1 MEKILI
7 ISGNGISNSGGVE
20 RVTLYLKTIL
30 EKNKFKVEVVTY
42 EIIEKNKFIKM
53 LKFFLGA
60 KYNYIRPIAMSIYIW
75 KNKKSSYIISN
86 GYTNPFYPNDILYI
100 HGNALEYR
108 KKLGKKI
115 FSLEVLYE
123 FFSGHFSKKI
133 ISVSKKVE
141 KEWRENYKV
150 KKIFTVINN
159 CVNLH
164 EFYPKEKKEEKVI
177 LYCGRLEFGKG
188 LVDLIK
194 LAKELE
200 LQKEFKLI
208 IGTNNIKNVEK
219 FNSLKNTE
227 VIVGLKYEE
236 MREFYNKGNILY
248 LPSMYEGFEMVTT
261 EALACGLKVI
271 GNNIGAIS
279 ELYDKKIP
287 NVYILE
293 TKDHFKEIKKIK
305 EKKEEGDY
313 LKNFREMFSIEM
325 YEKNILESL
334 GIKNV
339 EKN

>member
-1 MEKILI
+1 M
-7 ISGNGISNSGGVE
+7 
-20 RVTLYLKTIL
+20 
-30 EKNKFKVEVVTY
+30 
-42 EIIEKNKFIKM
+42 
-53 LKFFLGA
+53 
-60 KYNYIRPIAMSIYIW
+60 
-75 KNKKSSYIISN
+75 
-86 GYTNPFYPNDILYI
+86 
-100 HGNALEYR
+100 
-108 KKLGKKI
+108 
-115 FSLEVLYE
+115 
-123 FFSGHFSKKI
+123 
-133 ISVSKKVE
+133 
-141 KEWRENYKV
+141 
-150 KKIFTVINN
+150 
-159 CVNLH
+159 
-164 EFYPKEKKEEKVI
+164 
-177 LYCGRLEFGKG
+177 
-188 LVDLIK
+188 
-194 LAKELE
+194 
-200 LQKEFKLI
+200 
-208 IGTNNIKNVEK
+208 
-219 FNSLKNTE
+219 KNTE